1 MKVFI
6 SWSGERSELLAKA
19 LRDWLPLVI
28 HYIEPWLSQ
37 SDIEAG
43 ERWSIEIAKE
53 LESTNFGIICVTPE
67 NLNSPWV
74 LFEAGA
80 LAKSMQ
86 DGRVIPLLLD
96 LDFKNVSG
104 PLSQFQA
111 KKAENVGLRELI
123 VSLNKAGAEPVPD
136 AKLSTLFNA
145 LVPELEKQIAAIPKA
160 QAGTKNT
167 RPQGEI
173 LEELVSSVRTVELR
187 FRDIVD
193 DEFQLRKRR
202 RPRIHPGMLMELAH
216 RIGDDP
222 RDPINI
228 LIVASPLKDEVPWLY
243 EMAQETYRAIKSG
256 NKPEADRAR
265 SRLMNAVRTVDSG
278 SFAEELGFDRK
289 STHYAMRDLWM
300 LIDALAMEVDLTRSS
315 RQQIPGKK

>member
-28 HYIEPWLSQ
+28 HYVEPWLSQ

-43 ERWSIEIAKE
+43 ERWSIQIAKE
-53 LESTNFGIICVTPE
+53 LEATNFGIICVTPE

-86 DGRVIPLLLD
+86 DGRVIPVLLD
-96 LDFKNVSG
+96 LDFKSISG

-111 KKAENVGLRELI
+111 KKADTAGLRDLVI
-123 VSLNKAGAEPVPD
+123 SLNKAGSDAVPD
-136 AKLSTLFNA
+136 SRLVTLFDS
-145 LVPELEKQIAAIPKA
+145 LVPALEKKIADIPKA
-160 QAGTKNT
+160 HGVTKNT

-173 LEELVSSVRTVELR
+173 LEELVSSVRSVELR
-187 FRDIVD
+187 FRDIVE

-202 RPRIHPGMLMELAH
+202 RPRAHPGMMMELAH

-228 LIVASPLKDEVPWLY
+228 LIVASALKDEVPWLY
-243 EMAQETYRAIKSG
+243 EIALETYRALKSG
-256 NKPEADRAR
+256 NKTEAIKSR
-265 SRLMNAVRTVDSG
+265 SRLVNALRFVDGGPYS
-278 SFAEELGFDRK
+278 EELGLDRK
-289 STHYAMRDLWM
+289 DAHFAMRDLRM
-300 LIDALAMEVDLTRSS
+300 LAETLDIDPRPSPPALS
-315 RQQIPGKK
+315 RKK